1 MKLLL
6 DTNILLDCMM
16 DRQPFAADARKLL
29 ILGALGEVDLWM
41 SPSQFT
47 DAFYLLTEGGKP
59 RLAESVKLRLLKVK
73 RLARIC
79 TLGEYDIEN
88 ALESSWPD
96 FEDACLY
103 SAPRSCMPRPSSRAI
118 KPISI
123 ARPSPSTTAPS
134 SSPISR
140 TSTASCTR
148 RLTGRMLWLAV
159 QTLRCTFWHL
169 HIADFYTSS
178 ILRPAFL

>member
-79 TLGEYDIEN
+79 TLGEYE
-88 ALESSWPD
+88 
-96 FEDACLY
+96 
-103 SAPRSCMPRPSSRAI
+103 
-118 KPISI
+118 
-123 ARPSPSTTAPS
+123 
-134 SSPISR
+134 
-140 TSTASCTR
+140 
-148 RLTGRMLWLAV
+148 
-159 QTLRCTFWHL
+159 
-169 HIADFYTSS
+169 ADFDRSTIPVYDCAEFFAHLKNVHGLVYEE
-178 ILRPAFL
+178 IDW

>member
-16 DRQPFAADARKLL
+16 GRQPFAADARKLL

-59 RLAESVKLRLLKVK
+59 RLADMVKLRLLKVK

-96 FEDACLY
+96 IEDACLY
-103 SAPRSCMPRPSSRAI
+103 QCAKKLHVDVI
-118 KPISI
+118 I
-123 ARPSPSTTAPS
+123 
-134 SSPISR
+134 
-140 TSTASCTR
+140 TR
-148 RLTGRMLWLAV
+148 NK
-159 QTLRCTFWHL
+159 
-169 HIADFYTSS
+169 ADFERSTIPVYDCTEFFVYLENARGLVYEE
-178 ILRPAFL
+178 IDW

>member
-79 TLGEYDIEN
+79 TLGGVRHRERAGIVVARLRGRLPLPVRQE
-88 ALESSWPD
+88 AACRGHHHAQSSRFRSLD
-96 FEDACLY
+96 H
-103 SAPRSCMPRPSSRAI
+103 PRLRLRRVLRPSQERPRPRV
-118 KPISI
+118 
-123 ARPSPSTTAPS
+123 R
-134 SSPISR
+134 
-140 TSTASCTR
+140 
-148 RLTGRMLWLAV
+148 G
-159 QTLRCTFWHL
+159 
-169 HIADFYTSS
+169 D
-178 ILRPAFL
+178 

>member
-16 DRQPFAADARKLL
+16 DRQPFAADVRKLL
-29 ILGALGEVDLWM
+29 ILGALDLWM
-41 SPSQFT
+41 SPSQFA

-59 RLAESVKLRLLKVK
+59 CLAEAVKFRLLKVK

-88 ALESSWPD
+88 TLESPWSD

-103 SAPRSCMPRPSSRAI
+103 QCAKRLRVEAI
-118 KPISI
+118 I
-123 ARPSPSTTAPS
+123 
-134 SSPISR
+134 
-140 TSTASCTR
+140 TR
-148 RLTGRMLWLAV
+148 N
-159 QTLRCTFWHL
+159 Q
-169 HIADFYTSS
+169 ADFERSTIPVYDCAEFFARLKDAHGLVYEE
-178 ILRPAFL
+178 IDW

>member
-59 RLAESVKLRLLKVK
+59 APCGVGEASLAESEAAGAYLHAGGVRHRERAGIVVARLRGRLPLPVRQEAACRGHHHAQSSRFRSLDHPRLRLRRVL
-73 RLARIC
+73 RPSQER
-79 TLGEYDIEN
+79 
-88 ALESSWPD
+88 
-96 FEDACLY
+96 
-103 SAPRSCMPRPSSRAI
+103 PRPRV
-118 KPISI
+118 
-123 ARPSPSTTAPS
+123 R
-134 SSPISR
+134 
-140 TSTASCTR
+140 
-148 RLTGRMLWLAV
+148 G
-159 QTLRCTFWHL
+159 
-169 HIADFYTSS
+169 D
-178 ILRPAFL
+178 

>member
-29 ILGALGEVDLWM
+29 IMGALGEADLWM

-47 DAFYLLTEGGKP
+47 DAFYLLTEGDKP
-59 RLAESVKLRLLKVK
+59 RLADMVKLRLLKVK

-88 ALESSWPD
+88 VLESSWPD

-103 SAPRSCMPRPSSRAI
+103 QCAKKLHVDAI
-118 KPISI
+118 I
-123 ARPSPSTTAPS
+123 
-134 SSPISR
+134 
-140 TSTASCTR
+140 TR
-148 RLTGRMLWLAV
+148 NK
-159 QTLRCTFWHL
+159 
-169 HIADFYTSS
+169 ADFERSTVPVYDCTEFFAY
-178 ILRPAFL
+178 LEDACGLVCERLDW

>member
-16 DRQPFAADARKLL
+16 DRHPFAADARKIL

-41 SPSQFT
+41 SPAQFT

-59 RLAESVKLRLLKVK
+59 RLAEGVKLRLLKVK

-79 TLGEYDIEN
+79 TFGEQDVEE
-88 ALESSWPD
+88 ALESLWLD

-103 SAPRSCMPRPSSRAI
+103 QCARKLNVDAI
-118 KPISI
+118 V
-123 ARPSPSTTAPS
+123 
-134 SSPISR
+134 
-140 TSTASCTR
+140 TR
-148 RLTGRMLWLAV
+148 N
-159 QTLRCTFWHL
+159 Q
-169 HIADFYTSS
+169 ADFEYSTIPVYDCGELLSYLKKYCNLTYEEIELPLLS
-178 ILRPAFL
+178 HRQQ

>member
-16 DRQPFAADARKLL
+16 DRQPFAADVRKLL

-41 SPSQFT
+41 SPSQFA

-59 RLAESVKLRLLKVK
+59 CLAEAVKFRLLKVK

-88 ALESSWPD
+88 TLESPCPISKTPV
-96 FEDACLY
+96 
-103 SAPRSCMPRPSSRAI
+103 STSVPRGCASRPSSRAT
-118 KPISI
+118 KPTSS
-123 ARPSPSTTAPS
+123 ARPFPSTTAPS
-134 SSPISR
+134 SSPASR
-140 TSTASCTR
+140 TLMVSCTR

-159 QTLRCTFWHL
+159 QTLRCTF
-169 HIADFYTSS
+169 
-178 ILRPAFL
+178 

>member
-1 MKLLL
+1 MKLPL

-59 RLAESVKLRLLKVK
+59 RLAESVKLRLLKVN
-73 RLARIC
+73 RRGPTAR
-79 TLGEYDIEN
+79 TP
-88 ALESSWPD
+88 AST
-96 FEDACLY
+96 
-103 SAPRSCMPRPSSRAI
+103 SAPGSCMPRPSSRAI

-178 ILRPAFL
+178 IHRPAFL

>member
-16 DRQPFAADARKLL
+16 DRQPFAADVRKLL

-41 SPSQFT
+41 SPSQFA

-59 RLAESVKLRLLKVK
+59 CLAEAVKFRLLKVK

-79 TLGEYDIEN
+79 TLGEYDTRTLWNRRGPISKTPVSTSVPRGCSVEAIITRN
-88 ALESSWPD
+88 QAD
-96 FEDACLY
+96 FERLDHSRLRLRRVLR
-103 SAPRSCMPRPSSRAI
+103 PPQGRSWV
-118 KPISI
+118 
-123 ARPSPSTTAPS
+123 
-134 SSPISR
+134 
-140 TSTASCTR
+140 SCTR

-159 QTLRCTFWHL
+159 QTLRCTF
-169 HIADFYTSS
+169 
-178 ILRPAFL
+178 

>member
-103 SAPRSCMPRPSSRAI
+103 QCAKKLHAEAIITQSSRFRSLDHPRLRLRRVLRPSQERPRPRV
-118 KPISI
+118 
-123 ARPSPSTTAPS
+123 R
-134 SSPISR
+134 
-140 TSTASCTR
+140 
-148 RLTGRMLWLAV
+148 G
-159 QTLRCTFWHL
+159 
-169 HIADFYTSS
+169 D
-178 ILRPAFL
+178 

>member
-1 MKLLL
+1 M
-6 DTNILLDCMM
+6 
-16 DRQPFAADARKLL
+16 
-29 ILGALGEVDLWM
+29 GALGEVDLWM
-41 SPSQFT
+41 QPSQFT

-103 SAPRSCMPRPSSRAI
+103 QCAKKLHAEAI
-118 KPISI
+118 I
-123 ARPSPSTTAPS
+123 
-134 SSPISR
+134 
-140 TSTASCTR
+140 TR
-148 RLTGRMLWLAV
+148 N
-159 QTLRCTFWHL
+159 Q
-169 HIADFYTSS
+169 ADFDRSTIPVYDCAEFFAHLKNVHGLVYEE
-178 ILRPAFL
+178 IDW

>member
-59 RLAESVKLRLLKVK
+59 RLAEAVKLRLLKVK

-79 TLGEYDIEN
+79 TLGGVRHRET
-88 ALESSWPD
+88 ALESS
-96 FEDACLY
+96 C
-103 SAPRSCMPRPSSRAI
+103 
-118 KPISI
+118 
-123 ARPSPSTTAPS
+123 
-134 SSPISR
+134 PISR
-140 TSTASCTR
+140 TPASNQCAKKAAR
-148 RLTGRMLWLAV
+148 RG
-159 QTLRCTFWHL
+159 
-169 HIADFYTSS
+169 
-178 ILRPAFL
+178 

>member
-79 TLGEYDIEN
+79 TLGE
-88 ALESSWPD
+88 SSWPD

-103 SAPRSCMPRPSSRAI
+103 QCAKKLHAEAI
-118 KPISI
+118 I
-123 ARPSPSTTAPS
+123 
-134 SSPISR
+134 
-140 TSTASCTR
+140 TR
-148 RLTGRMLWLAV
+148 N
-159 QTLRCTFWHL
+159 Q
-169 HIADFYTSS
+169 ADFDRSTIPVYDCAEFFAHLKNVHGLVYEE
-178 ILRPAFL
+178 IDW

>member
-16 DRQPFAADARKLL
+16 DRHPFAADARKLL

-47 DAFYLLTEGGKP
+47 DAFYLLTGGGKP
-59 RLAESVKLRLLKVK
+59 QLAEAAKLRLLKVK

-103 SAPRSCMPRPSSRAI
+103 QCAKKLHVEAIITHNRAGFERST
-118 KPISI
+118 ISVYDCVEFF
-123 ARPSPSTTAPS
+123 A
-134 SSPISR
+134 
-140 TSTASCTR
+140 
-148 RLTGRMLWLAV
+148 
-159 QTLRCTFWHL
+159 HL
-169 HIADFYTSS
+169 KDAHGLVYEEIDW
-178 ILRPAFL
+178 

>member
-41 SPSQFT
+41 SPSQFA

-59 RLAESVKLRLLKVK
+59 CLAEAVKFRLLKVK

-88 ALESSWPD
+88 TLESPWSD

-103 SAPRSCMPRPSSRAI
+103 QCAKRLRVEAIITRNQADFERSTIP
-118 KPISI
+118 
-123 ARPSPSTTAPS
+123 APS
-134 SSPISR
+134 SSPASR
-140 TSTASCTR
+140 TLMVSCTR

-159 QTLRCTFWHL
+159 QTLRCTF
-169 HIADFYTSS
+169 
-178 ILRPAFL
+178 

>member
-1 MKLLL
+1 M
-6 DTNILLDCMM
+6 
-16 DRQPFAADARKLL
+16 
-29 ILGALGEVDLWM
+29 
-41 SPSQFT
+41 
-47 DAFYLLTEGGKP
+47 
-59 RLAESVKLRLLKVK
+59 KLRLLKVK

-96 FEDACLY
+96 FETPAST
-103 SAPRSCMPRPSSRAI
+103 SAPKKLHAEAIITRNQADFDRSTIPVYDCAEFF
-118 KPISI
+118 
-123 ARPSPSTTAPS
+123 A
-134 SSPISR
+134 ISR

>member
-103 SAPRSCMPRPSSRAI
+103 QCAKKLHAEAII

>member
-79 TLGEYDIEN
+79 TLGERDV
-88 ALESSWPD
+88 ES
-96 FEDACLY
+96 ACLY
-103 SAPRSCMPRPSSRAI
+103 QCAKKLRVEAI
-118 KPISI
+118 I
-123 ARPSPSTTAPS
+123 
-134 SSPISR
+134 
-140 TSTASCTR
+140 TR
-148 RLTGRMLWLAV
+148 N
-159 QTLRCTFWHL
+159 Q
-169 HIADFYTSS
+169 ADFERSTVPVYDCAEFFAHLKNVHGLVYEE
-178 ILRPAFL
+178 IDW

>member
-59 RLAESVKLRLLKVK
+59 APCGVGEASLAESEAAGAYLHAGGVRHRERAGIVVARLRG
-73 RLARIC
+73 RLPLPVR
-79 TLGEYDIEN
+79 
-88 ALESSWPD
+88 
-96 FEDACLY
+96 
-103 SAPRSCMPRPSSRAI
+103 PRSCMPRPSSRAI

-140 TSTASCTR
+140 TSTG
-148 RLTGRMLWLAV
+148 LVYEEIDW
-159 QTLRCTFWHL
+159 
-169 HIADFYTSS
+169 
-178 ILRPAFL
+178 

>member
-16 DRQPFAADARKLL
+16 GRQPFVADARKLL

-79 TLGEYDIEN
+79 TLGERDVES

-103 SAPRSCMPRPSSRAI
+103 RTRASQFGIRPGVE
-118 KPISI
+118 
-123 ARPSPSTTAPS
+123 PS
-134 SSPISR
+134 
-140 TSTASCTR
+140 
-148 RLTGRMLWLAV
+148 
-159 QTLRCTFWHL
+159 
-169 HIADFYTSS
+169 D
-178 ILRPAFL
+178 

>member
-16 DRQPFAADARKLL
+16 GRQPFAADARKLL

-79 TLGEYDIEN
+79 TLGERDVEG

-96 FEDACLY
+96 SEDACLY
-103 SAPRSCMPRPSSRAI
+103 QCAKKLHACAIITRNRADFERSTI
-118 KPISI
+118 
-123 ARPSPSTTAPS
+123 PSTTAPEFV
-134 SSPISR
+134 
-140 TSTASCTR
+140 A
-148 RLTGRMLWLAV
+148 
-159 QTLRCTFWHL
+159 HL
-169 HIADFYTSS
+169 KDAHGLVYEEIEW
-178 ILRPAFL
+178 

>member
-103 SAPRSCMPRPSSRAI
+103 QCAKKLHAEAIITRNKAAFDRSTIPVYDCAEFF
-118 KPISI
+118 
-123 ARPSPSTTAPS
+123 A
-134 SSPISR
+134 
-140 TSTASCTR
+140 
-148 RLTGRMLWLAV
+148 
-159 QTLRCTFWHL
+159 HL
-169 HIADFYTSS
+169 KNVHGLVYEEIDW
-178 ILRPAFL
+178 

>member
-103 SAPRSCMPRPSSRAI
+103 QCAQYLPAAANNTRKQSLF
-118 KPISI
+118 
-123 ARPSPSTTAPS
+123 ARPSIPVYDCAEFF
-134 SSPISR
+134 
-140 TSTASCTR
+140 A
-148 RLTGRMLWLAV
+148 
-159 QTLRCTFWHL
+159 HL
-169 HIADFYTSS
+169 KNVHGLVYEEIDW
-178 ILRPAFL
+178 

>member
-16 DRQPFAADARKLL
+16 DRQPFAADVRKLL

-41 SPSQFT
+41 SPSQFA

-59 RLAESVKLRLLKVK
+59 CLAEAVKFRLLKVK

-88 ALESSWPD
+88 TLESPWSD

-103 SAPRSCMPRPSSRAI
+103 QCAKRLRVEAIITRNQADFERPRPF
-118 KPISI
+118 
-123 ARPSPSTTAPS
+123 PSTTAPS
-134 SSPISR
+134 SSPASR
-140 TSTASCTR
+140 TLMVSCTR

-159 QTLRCTFWHL
+159 QTLRCTF
-169 HIADFYTSS
+169 
-178 ILRPAFL
+178 

>member
-16 DRQPFAADARKLL
+16 GRQPFAADARKLL
-29 ILGALGEVDLWM
+29 ISGALGEVDLWM

-79 TLGEYDIEN
+79 TLGEHDIES
-88 ALESSWPD
+88 ALESS
-96 FEDACLY
+96 
-103 SAPRSCMPRPSSRAI
+103 
-118 KPISI
+118 
-123 ARPSPSTTAPS
+123 
-134 SSPISR
+134 
-140 TSTASCTR
+140 
-148 RLTGRMLWLAV
+148 
-159 QTLRCTFWHL
+159 
-169 HIADFYTSS
+169 
-178 ILRPAFL
+178 